1 LDFVAGEKELY
12 SPGGERRRRGV
23 LSFCGPI
30 FFWHL
35 FLAEWVTLSHESFC
49 GKATFFAAA

>member
-1 LDFVAGEKELY
+1 LDFVAREKELY
-12 SPGGERRRRGV
+12 SLGAERRRRGV

-35 FLAEWVTLSHESFC
+35 FLAELVTLSHEGFC
-49 GKATFFAAA
+49 GKETFFASA